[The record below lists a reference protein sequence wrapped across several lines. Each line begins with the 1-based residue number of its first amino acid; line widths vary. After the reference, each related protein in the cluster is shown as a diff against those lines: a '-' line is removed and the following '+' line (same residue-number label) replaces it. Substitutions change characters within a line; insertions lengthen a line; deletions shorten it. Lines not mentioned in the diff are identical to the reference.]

1 MISAKKDEK
10 TLSQS
15 DILTSLNHATDQ
27 MKKGLV
33 LNMEQLATKTKKYS
47 KDLADTTTN
56 LNIWRESSFMFSS
69 TTKHPDIKIISPL
82 VVKSANNSGYKFA
95 IMEPG
100 LQADQTVKDYGFKVK
115 ESSSSWVAVGMC
127 HKNTVISKNYGFNF
141 SAIGHGA
148 YMISANGGSWSSIK
162 AEQNNSI
169 KVNQFLY
176 RRSNFQKEIS
186 FLLESISRIKQ
197 SLLSE
202 ILINI

>member
-1 MISAKKDEK
+1 
-10 TLSQS
+10 
-15 DILTSLNHATDQ
+15 
-27 MKKGLV
+27 
-33 LNMEQLATKTKKYS
+33 
-47 KDLADTTTN
+47 
-56 LNIWRESSFMFSS
+56 
-69 TTKHPDIKIISPL
+69 
-82 VVKSANNSGYKFA
+82 
-95 IMEPG
+95 
-100 LQADQTVKDYGFKVK
+100 
-115 ESSSSWVAVGMC
+115 MC

-176 RRSNFQKEIS
+176 RLSNFRKEIS